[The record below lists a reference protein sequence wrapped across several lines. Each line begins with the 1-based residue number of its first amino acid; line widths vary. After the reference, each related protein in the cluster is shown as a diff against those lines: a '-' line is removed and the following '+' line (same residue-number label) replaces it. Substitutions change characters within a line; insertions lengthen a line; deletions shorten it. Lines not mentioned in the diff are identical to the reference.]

1 MDDTASFHFLFQDEI
16 ISYSG
21 TDCSGLGS
29 LIYEAVG
36 NSGPTEIVIE
46 TSNSEKIQFIPDYFF
61 THILGSDLV
70 IVQYSVNLA
79 TLPPNKISSPYKI
92 YFQPFSNIKLS
103 YNHLYLI
110 FSL

>member
-21 TDCSGLGS
+21 RNCYSLGS
-29 LIYEAVG
+29 LIYLNLG
-36 NSGPTEIVIE
+36 NSVTTELVIE
-46 TSNSEKIQFIPDYFF
+46 TSNSEKIQFIPDCFF
-61 THILGSDLV
+61 TGILGSDLV
-70 IVQYSVNLA
+70 IEQYDVDLA

-103 YNHLYLI
+103 YYHLYLI